1 MFVIP
6 GIAALLAFVY
16 IRPQEVFEAI
26 KGITFPMLLAF
37 AGLGYALD
45 FRVKATQRQGL
56 DPLLV
61 LGILFFLWVMVTV
74 TVAVPEQFQEWLL
87 YFAGPAGL
95 FLALSQGVQTLRGLR
110 VVTKTLLAVTL
121 LIEVIAVQQGF
132 SPTVCL
138 VDDRQVAPVPGLE
151 NGSEL
156 RPCKTRAECAET
168 GVPWRDYLCEHV
180 GAMETSSITGRIR
193 YRGVFQDPN
202 ELAWAISLSLP
213 FVFSWFGGRERSF
226 WKRAGSVGLIL
237 LVLGISITCNIMTQS
252 RSGQLSLVATLGVY
266 FIKRFRWRGV
276 AVGALLAIPIMLLG
290 GRTDEGAES
299 STEERLECWAE
310 AFDLWR
316 QYPVFGVGAKQFGE
330 HHYLTAHNSAL
341 LALADM
347 GPLGLFLFTAA
358 IYFAFKITVAVQR
371 DFAEDPQAAP
381 ARAAAFAVFAGLSG
395 LVTSALF
402 LSLTYHMALWIE
414 LGLAGAVYGAVRR
427 HAPDWR
433 VRFSWRD
440 AAAVVGLDVSLVA
453 GIAVYLRIK
462 GVH

>member
-1 MFVIP
+1 M
-6 GIAALLAFVY
+6 
-16 IRPQEVFEAI
+16 FEAI

-45 FRVKATQRQGL
+45 YRVKATRRQGV

-61 LGILFFLWVMVTV
+61 LGLLFFLWVMVTV
-74 TVAVPEQFQEWLL
+74 TVNVPEQFQDWLL

-226 WKRAGSVGLIL
+226 WQAG
-237 LVLGISITCNIMTQS
+237 
-252 RSGQLSLVATLGVY
+252 GQ
-266 FIKRFRWRGV
+266 RG
-276 AVGALLAIPIMLLG
+276 AHPAGA
-290 GRTDEGAES
+290 R
-299 STEERLECWAE
+299 
-310 AFDLWR
+310 
-316 QYPVFGVGAKQFGE
+316 GE
-330 HHYLTAHNSAL
+330 HHVQHHDPVPIGTA
-341 LALADM
+341 
-347 GPLGLFLFTAA
+347 
-358 IYFAFKITVAVQR
+358 
-371 DFAEDPQAAP
+371 
-381 ARAAAFAVFAGLSG
+381 
-395 LVTSALF
+395 
-402 LSLTYHMALWIE
+402 
-414 LGLAGAVYGAVRR
+414 
-427 HAPDWR
+427 
-433 VRFSWRD
+433 
-440 AAAVVGLDVSLVA
+440 VA
-453 GIAVYLRIK
+453 GGHAGRLLHQTLPVARGGGG
-462 GVH
+462 GVAGHPDHAARRPDR